1 MSDWSWLQ
9 TRLAEWDA
17 AGLRRTRREV
27 TPLPDGWCL
36 LDGQRVRNYASNDY
50 LGLAQSPV
58 LRSAALAAVA
68 ESGVGATASALVC
81 GRTPAHARLEAAL
94 AAFEQQPA
102 ALLFPTGMAANTGTL
117 AALIDAEDTIYCD
130 RLNHAS
136 LVDGCR
142 LSGGKLRVY
151 RHDRLDKLEDDLQ
164 RPQST
169 GRRWIVTDTVFSMDG
184 TLASLPEL
192 CDLAERYQAAV
203 IVDEA
208 HGTGVFGPQGRGVC
222 ALQQVEERVAVRIGT
237 LSKAL
242 GTQGGFVTGPVEL
255 IEYLWNS
262 ARTQMYST
270 ALPPAIC
277 AAATAAVEHLQQHPE
292 LPLHLIERTTA
303 FRAGLASHG
312 IIPVEGSIGPIVPLV
327 LGTPECAVQLASR
340 LFARGFLVGAIRP
353 PTVPR
358 ETARL
363 RITLTLNQSAD
374 ADQEL
379 IQTFAE
385 EWHRVL

>member
-1 MSDWSWLQ
+1 MTDWSWLQ
-9 TRLAEWDA
+9 TTLADWEA

-27 TPLPDGWCL
+27 TPLPDGDCL
-36 LDGQRVRNYASNDY
+36 LNGQRVRNYASNDY
-50 LGLAQSPV
+50 LGLAHAPE
-58 LRSAALAAVA
+58 LRSAVLAAIGQY
-68 ESGVGATASALVC
+68 GVGATASALVC

-94 AAFEQQPA
+94 AAFEGEPA

-117 AALIDAEDTIYCD
+117 AALVDANDTIYCD
-130 RLNHAS
+130 RVNHAS

-151 RHDRLDKLEDDLQ
+151 RHDRLDKLEADLS
-164 RPQST
+164 RAQST

-184 TLASLPEL
+184 TLAPLPEL
-192 CDLAERYQAAV
+192 CDLAERYNAAV

-208 HGTGVFGPQGRGVC
+208 HGTGVFGPHGRGVC
-222 ALQQVEERVAVRIGT
+222 ALQQVEDRVAVRIGT

-277 AAATAAVEHLQQHPE
+277 AAATAAVEHLQRHPE
-292 LPLHLIERTTA
+292 LPVQLWERTEA
-303 FRAGLASHG
+303 FRAALLSRGIKPLAEST
-312 IIPVEGSIGPIVPLV
+312 GPIVPLV
-327 LGTPECAVQLASR
+327 VGTPERAIQLAAS
-340 LFARGFLVGAIRP
+340 LFDRGFLVGAIRP

-358 ETARL
+358 DTARL
-363 RITLTLNQSAD
+363 RITLTLNQPVEAD
-374 ADQEL
+374 AQL
-379 IQTFAE
+379 IEALVN
-385 EWHRVL
+385 EWGSA